1 MHFFHLFHFLP
12 CLKRYRV
19 ELETV
24 QKKTARVTDLC
35 GRRLT
40 EWLRIIFFRLE
51 DLCVDHV
58 MQVYVM
64 WVRDTG
70 DAFPLL
76 VFPLSLIST
85 PESSLKT
92 NIRELKID
100 FFWWGVR
107 WSFLCT
113 FCSHLVSRQRCSQ
126 ELADND
132 FKLYDLAFSYLPE
145 RILDPLESIC
155 ISHELHLFT

>member
-1 MHFFHLFHFLP
+1 MTKDNIL
-12 CLKRYRV
+12 
-19 ELETV
+19 
-24 QKKTARVTDLC
+24 QA
-35 GRRLT
+35 
-40 EWLRIIFFRLE
+40 E
-51 DLCVDHV
+51 DLCVDDV

-76 VFPLSLIST
+76 VLPLSLVST

-107 WSFLCT
+107 
-113 FCSHLVSRQRCSQ
+113 
-126 ELADND
+126 
-132 FKLYDLAFSYLPE
+132 
-145 RILDPLESIC
+145 
-155 ISHELHLFT
+155 